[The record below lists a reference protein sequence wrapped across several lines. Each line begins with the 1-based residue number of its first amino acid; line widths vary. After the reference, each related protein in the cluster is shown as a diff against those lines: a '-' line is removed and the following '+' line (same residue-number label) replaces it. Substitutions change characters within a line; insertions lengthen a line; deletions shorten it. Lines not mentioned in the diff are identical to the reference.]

1 MVFSSISNSSDVRS
15 IYLSAHLQRN
25 VLIQQGMYDL
35 MFFFIC
41 TRNPLFPANFCDVFN
56 HDVVDRKKYWEAC
69 TAVHQMQSKWLDVG
83 MEISAFHLQSKQ
95 YDSIRPP
102 PLGRETKETNVLTRE
117 RMSAI
122 SPSELQE
129 AIQNREVTDENL
141 GDIGGSRRNFM
152 NSPSGVMKSFRVS
165 KNRQLITN
173 EASGVFQAQES
184 IPNDVKIIPSF
195 FLQEATHLLSLLSAV
210 AFSTLRSDIEGVET
224 PLTTFLEGNP
234 WPPVD
239 PDCMDTKSLDLKHG
253 EGTDAMMGLFS
264 FLLGKGRSPAQRTM

>member
-1 MVFSSISNSSDVRS
+1 M
-15 IYLSAHLQRN
+15 H
-25 VLIQQGMYDL
+25 
-35 MFFFIC
+35 
-41 TRNPLFPANFCDVFN
+41 
-56 HDVVDRKKYWEAC
+56 
-69 TAVHQMQSKWLDVG
+69 SKWLDVG

-165 KNRQLITN
+165 KNRPSITN
-173 EASGVFQAQES
+173 EASGDFQAQES
-184 IPNDVKIIPSF
+184 IPNDVPSF

-224 PLTTFLEGNP
+224 PLKAFHQGDP

-239 PDCMDTKSLDLKHG
+239 PDSIDTKSSDVDESVMKI
-253 EGTDAMMGLFS
+253 MPW
-264 FLLGKGRSPAQRTM
+264 LLGKSRNPAQRTM